1 MDQLV
6 CLGGKEGHALL
17 IDFRTFSVEYI
28 PVTALQ
34 NASIVVANCNVKHE
48 HASGEYSERKKA
60 CEQVASLLGKT
71 SLRDISMRELESSK
85 SVLPDDLY
93 TIARHVI
100 TENERTLNACDALKR
115 SDLTVF
121 GTLMTQ
127 VSNLSIAFVCLDD
140 DKCCFYCFFSC

>member
-17 IDFRTFSVEYI
+17 IDFRSLAVEYI
-28 PVTALQ
+28 PLTCLN
-34 NASIVVANCNVKHE
+34 NASIVIANSNVKHE
-48 HASGEYSERKKA
+48 HATGEYAQRKKA
-60 CEQVASLLGKT
+60 CDQVASLLGKT

-85 SVLPDDLY
+85 SVLSDELY

-127 VSNLSIAFVCLDD
+127 VRHSV
-140 DKCCFYCFFSC
+140 SC